1 MFDFLNKLFKT
12 MQPEKNGAPFSD
24 IKKEEPNPGESLPRE
39 SEHKDDP
46 ADKSKSDSGGP
57 KYDDVRKR
65 FPQLLEIMTNYLEE
79 AIPGDKITA
88 PGNQVFISAE
98 VYERYIDKIYLNIS
112 QASDGHMTLKIDAGR
127 RGSDALVGQYFF
139 EAGRT
144 KEEIFRFLRSPEMPD
159 ILDKTINE
167 LDKEYRN
174 R

>member
-1 MFDFLNKLFKT
+1 MFEFLNKLFKT
-12 MQPEKNGAPFSD
+12 MQPEKSGAPFYD
-24 IKKEEPNPGESLPRE
+24 IKKEGPKPEESLRHE
-39 SEHKDDP
+39 SENKDDP
-46 ADKSKSDSGGP
+46 TEKSKSDPGGS
-57 KYDDVRKR
+57 KYEEVRKQ
-65 FPQLLEIMTNYLEE
+65 FPRLLEMITNYLEE
-79 AIPGDKITA
+79 SIPGDNITA
-88 PGNQVFISAE
+88 PGKHVFATAE
-98 VYERYIDKIYLNIS
+98 VYERYIDKIYLDIT

-144 KEEIFRFLRSPEMPD
+144 KEEIFKFLRSPEMPD